1 MIDKKHI
8 PRFKRA
14 FYGSNPIIQV
24 INDGTNHKIRS
35 LKHKTA
41 KFLEESEIKLYGNQ
55 LRFFEAEAGGNSA
68 RKALGYEFKG
78 TQPRILF
85 KLPADEVPALE
96 GLYYVGCELHQRLG
110 LLDLGGLVL
119 SSIWPCKSLE
129 KIF

>member
-1 MIDKKHI
+1 MIEKKHI

-24 INDGTNHKIRS
+24 INNGTNHKIRS
-35 LKHKTA
+35 LKHKTV

-55 LRFFEAEAGGNSA
+55 LRFFETKEGGNSA
-68 RKALGYEFKG
+68 RKALGYEFEG

-96 GLYYVGCELHQRLG
+96 GLYYASHELYQRLG
-110 LLDLGGLVL
+110 HLGFEGLFL
-119 SSIWPCKSLE
+119 SHIWPCNSLE
-129 KIF
+129 RIF